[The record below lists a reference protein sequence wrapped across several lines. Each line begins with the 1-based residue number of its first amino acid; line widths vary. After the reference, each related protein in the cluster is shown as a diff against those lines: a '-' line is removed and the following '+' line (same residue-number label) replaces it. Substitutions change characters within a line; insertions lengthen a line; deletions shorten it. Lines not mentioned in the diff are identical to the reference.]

1 MKLHFKQLKI
11 AEKLLFVAI
20 LVMIFE
26 MFLPHI
32 ALAQEFQEP
41 YATGPAQFLLVS
53 NTDENEPIIYNLPE
67 NINKDP
73 KMVRYITVTAYSS
86 TPDQTDSTPFITASG
101 TYVHDGIVAANF
113 LPFGTKIKL
122 PELFGDKVFSVED
135 RMNSKYYYR
144 VDVWMLTREAAKQ
157 FGAQYVKV
165 EVY

>member
-1 MKLHFKQLKI
+1 MI
-11 AEKLLFVAI
+11 AEDIQSKNISLTKGYSVLMW
-20 LVMIFE
+20 LR
-26 MFLPHI
+26 
-32 ALAQEFQEP
+32 
-41 YATGPAQFLLVS
+41 
-53 NTDENEPIIYNLPE
+53 PE